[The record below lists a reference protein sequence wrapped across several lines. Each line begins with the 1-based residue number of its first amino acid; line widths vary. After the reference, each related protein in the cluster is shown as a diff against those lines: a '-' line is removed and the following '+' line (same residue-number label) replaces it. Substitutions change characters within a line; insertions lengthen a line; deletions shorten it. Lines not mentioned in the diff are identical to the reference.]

1 MEEITTDTPAMRKIK
16 VVISSMKSLSNCVS
30 VPAFTNDHPKHTLM
44 LNTIAYQILYFLN
57 KDVALH
63 AIYNR
68 NCATQISFAIILQIK
83 QLVEE
88 DKRIKDLKVF
98 YGEKEISFIEHMENF
113 LLVSS
118 ELDNTFR

>member
-1 MEEITTDTPAMRKIK
+1 MN
-16 VVISSMKSLSNCVS
+16 SLSNCVS
-30 VPAFTNDHPKHTLM
+30 VPAFTRDHPKHTLM

-63 AIYNR
+63 AIYNK
-68 NCATQISFAIILQIK
+68 NCATQISFAIILQIN

-88 DKRIKDLKVF
+88 DSRIKDLKVC
-98 YGEKEISFIEHMENF
+98 YNDQEISFIEHMENF